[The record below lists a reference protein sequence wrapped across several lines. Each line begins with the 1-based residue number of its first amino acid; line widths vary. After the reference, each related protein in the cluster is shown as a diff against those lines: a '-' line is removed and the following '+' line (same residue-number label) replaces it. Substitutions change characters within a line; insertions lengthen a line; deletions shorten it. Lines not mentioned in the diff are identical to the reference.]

1 MMLDE
6 IEILRKDLLN
16 SPSASLIL
24 AARCLSLL
32 VPVGKLPT
40 WVDVMAG
47 GDLSRWQSVIEVAKE
62 FMDEEVKYGD
72 QPVDQ

>member
-1 MMLDE
+1 MDE
-6 IEILRKDLLN
+6 IEFLRKDVYEN
-16 SPSASLIL
+16 PSASLIL